1 VAGGKD
7 LVGVC
12 REESILERFRKSGTQ
27 GPAVFGSLAL
37 VLAMLAAWFA
47 TVQNCIGRANE
58 NDGSL
63 VRVGEFAPDFE
74 LPRLTITNDPNGKPI
89 GVISETDTVRLSSF
103 RGKRPVCLIM
113 SSYT

>member
-1 VAGGKD
+1 M
-7 LVGVC
+7 
-12 REESILERFRKSGTQ
+12 ERYRKSGTQ
-27 GPAVFGSLAL
+27 RPAVFGSVALAL
-37 VLAMLAAWFA
+37 AALAAWFA
-47 TVQNCIGRANE
+47 ATPDCIGRANE

-74 LPRLTITNDPNGKPI
+74 LPRLTITTDPNGEPI
-89 GVISETDTVRLSSF
+89 GVISETDTIRLSSF

>member
-1 VAGGKD
+1 VQ
-7 LVGVC
+7 
-12 REESILERFRKSGTQ
+12 RFRKSGTR

-37 VLAMLAAWFA
+37 VLAVLAAWFA
-47 TVQNCIGRANE
+47 TAQDCVGRARE
-58 NDGSL
+58 GDSPL

-74 LPRLTITNDPNGKPI
+74 LPRLTLTTDANGKPI
-89 GVISETDTVRLSSF
+89 GVIRETDTIRLSSF